1 MQQAIS
7 WAFLVIS
14 RQIKL
19 IEFLNLIKCVCVV
32 RAFHFNIKYEI
43 QTDASAGERG
53 HHEAEKPKE
62 TKTLKIAQDN

>member
-14 RQIKL
+14 RQIKQ
-19 IEFLNLIKCVCVV
+19 IEFLNLIKCVCVI
-32 RAFHFNIKYEI
+32 RAFHCNIKYEI

-53 HHEAEKPKE
+53 HHEAEKPNKPR
-62 TKTLKIAQDN
+62 L